1 VFRVFMADYSGK
13 LATDLTVPFN
23 PADPVG
29 TPSTPR
35 PANPANLAADPMLTS
50 LAAGLQRLDSASVAY
65 NATLGTVQV
74 FQPTGGVPPYPG
86 LTAVPLGPSFPWHG
100 GNGGI
105 EGAFNAISTVNSP
118 VQEDTRLW
126 RINCATVPA
135 TGGLCSTPGQGWQIA
150 YGTSWHFGVE
160 FTGNGPR
167 ALGLISYS
175 QSANAA
181 SPFFNDQQQR
191 YSEKNMRQIP
201 FSESEIE
208 DALLETM
215 TISDD

>member
-1 VFRVFMADYSGK
+1 
-13 LATDLTVPFN
+13 
-23 PADPVG
+23 
-29 TPSTPR
+29 
-35 PANPANLAADPMLTS
+35 
-50 LAAGLQRLDSASVAY
+50 
-65 NATLGTVQV
+65 VQV

-100 GNGGI
+100 GSGSI
-105 EGAFNAISTVNSP
+105 EGAFNAISTVNST

-126 RINCATVPA
+126 RINCATVTG
-135 TGGLCSTPGQGWQIA
+135 TGGLCSTPGLGWQIA
-150 YGTSWHFGVE
+150 YGTSWHFGLE
-160 FTGNGPR
+160 FTPDGPR

-175 QSANAA
+175 QSANPA

-201 FSESEIE
+201 FSEAEINA
-208 DALLETM
+208 ALLPGGTI